1 MLDVIPHVLIIS
13 ISLFVIG
20 LLDNLFTT
28 SMELDGQASVFIRR
42 AAIICSAAF
51 GIVVAV
57 VFATIL
63 HALIA
68 GEMSPFYSGI
78 SRSLSLA
85 FHIAKRSP
93 ALTFHIAKRAPSL
106 MFHIAKRPFI
116 IGLVWLIHPFFRIE
130 RPGRRF
136 SGPFFRFYSR
146 LLHYANTSGRRRKRP
161 NGHTKLNEVAYAQIM
176 LETYDD
182 KLLNDAC
189 AALSSIINIQAK
201 ETTGEDIDRNIR
213 VMQFLLSPLASSR
226 SSLAAA
232 SLLYSDVDPRGRS
245 IYFSLSFAL

>member
-1 MLDVIPHVLIIS
+1 MLEVIPHVLIIS

-28 SMELDGQASVFIRR
+28 SMELDGQASVLIRR
-42 AAIICSAAF
+42 AAIVCSAAF

-68 GEMSPFYSGI
+68 GETSPFYSGI
-78 SRSLSLA
+78 SRSLSL
-85 FHIAKRSP
+85 
-93 ALTFHIAKRAPSL
+93 TFHIVKRSL
-106 MFHIAKRPFI
+106 IV
-116 IGLVWLIHPFFRIE
+116 GLVSLIHPFIRIG
-130 RPGRRF
+130 RPGWQH
-136 SGPFFRFYSR
+136 SR
-146 LLHYANTSGRRRKRP
+146 LLLELYLRLLRHYANAYGRRQKSTH
-161 NGHTKLNEVAYAQIM
+161 GHAKLNEVAYAQII

-201 ETTGEDIDRNIR
+201 ETTGEDIDRNVR

-232 SLLYSDVDPRGRS
+232 SLLYSDVDPRGRP
-245 IYFSLSFAL
+245 IYFLLSFAL